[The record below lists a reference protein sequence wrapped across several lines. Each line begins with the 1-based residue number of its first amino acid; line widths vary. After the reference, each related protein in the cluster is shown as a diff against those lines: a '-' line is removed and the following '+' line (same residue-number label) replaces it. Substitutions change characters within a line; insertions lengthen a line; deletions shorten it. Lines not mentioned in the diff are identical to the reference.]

1 MKYSFK
7 FNTAAS
13 KEKKTI
19 VTETRLRSVHDIHMS
34 SIYIYSFVKSVA
46 VTITSMPKAGPIFL
60 HVIFPAIKDIRQY
73 AKALNM
79 A

>member
-1 MKYSFK
+1 M
-7 FNTAAS
+7 TAVS
-13 KEKKTI
+13 KEKKKTI
-19 VTETRLRSVHDIHMS
+19 VTETRLRSVHDIHMNA
-34 SIYIYSFVKSVA
+34 IYIYSFVKSVA

-73 AKALNM
+73 AKARNM